1 MREAAL
7 VAAQQG
13 VQPPT
18 PGQYWPDQS
27 AWYAGPVAYAD
38 GRVFALLLP
47 DGFDQLGLRAW
58 SGKYGNTKA
67 TNLHDGLANT
77 QAMAASGSKL
87 GKDILAL
94 EGELYLPSRIEALQL
109 FATLK
114 EQIGGGWAW
123 TSTQYSEDGAWLQ
136 NFGSGGQG
144 SHVKKFEG
152 RVRLVRRL
160 LLQSFNASGEVA
172 A

>member
-1 MREAAL
+1 MLEAAM

-27 AWYAGPVAYAD
+27 AWYAGPVAYPD

-67 TNLHDGLANT
+67 TSLHDGLANT

-114 EQIGGGWAW
+114 DQIGGGWGW
-123 TSTQYSEDGAWLQ
+123 TSTQYSEGYAWYQ
-136 NFGSGGQG
+136 GFDYGTQG
-144 SHVKKFEG
+144 SSGKLFEG

-160 LLQSFNASGEVA
+160 LLHSFNASGEVVA
-172 A
+172 